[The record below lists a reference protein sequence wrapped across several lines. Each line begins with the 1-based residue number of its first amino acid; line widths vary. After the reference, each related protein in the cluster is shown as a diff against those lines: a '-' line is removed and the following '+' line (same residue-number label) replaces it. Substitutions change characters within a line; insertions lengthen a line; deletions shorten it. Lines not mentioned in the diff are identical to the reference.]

1 MWVMEGGVRIGVV
14 ADRHARGGH
23 DLQETTWNVS

>member
-14 ADRHARGGH
+14 TDRHARGGH
-23 DLQETTWNVS
+23 DLQEATWSVS